1 MNQRKDDHVKHAL
14 DQHDEMR
21 VNDFDQMRFIHHPM
35 AAIDVSDTSI
45 TTRIG
50 SIQLE
55 TPFYINAMTGGTE
68 FTKDINDKL
77 SQVAARTGLAMAVGS
92 MSAAFKDPRA
102 WESFTIV
109 RENHPSGIIFANLNP
124 NYTAEEA
131 KIAVE
136 RIQADAMQVH
146 INPAQEVVMPE
157 GDRRFKHWS
166 KNIHDIVH
174 ELDVD
179 VIVKEVGFG
188 MSEASIKDL
197 IDLGVKII
205 DVSGRGGTNFA
216 KIENS
221 RREKEKL
228 DYLNDWGQS
237 TVCSLFEASGYCDSI
252 DIIASGGIRHPLD
265 MIKAFSLGA
274 RAVGLSG
281 AMLNSVM
288 KRGVDG
294 TVEMIKQWNEDL
306 HLLMALLGA
315 HELTDLRSC
324 DFILSS
330 QLLSYCESRGIDLR
344 KKKSNE

>member
-21 VNDFDQMRFIHHPM
+21 VNDFDQLRFIHHPM

-45 TTRIG
+45 RTRIG

-55 TPFYINAMTGGTE
+55 TAFYINAMTGGTE

-92 MSAAFKDPRA
+92 MSAAFKDPMA
-102 WESFTIV
+102 WDSFTIV
-109 RENHPSGIIFANLNP
+109 RENHQDGIVFANLNP
-124 NYTAEEA
+124 NYSAADA

-136 RIQADAMQVH
+136 RIQANAIQIH
-146 INPAQEVVMPE
+146 INSAQEVVMPE
-157 GDRRFKHWS
+157 GDRHFSHWS
-166 KNIHDIVH
+166 KNIHDIIH
-174 ELDVD
+174 ELNVD

-197 IDLGVKII
+197 IDLGVNII

-216 KIENS
+216 RIENS
-221 RREKEKL
+221 RRDKERL

-237 TVCSLFEASGYCDSI
+237 TVCSLFEASAYRDKI

-274 RAVGLSG
+274 RAVALSG
-281 AMLNSVM
+281 AMLNAVM

-294 TVEMIKQWNEDL
+294 TVEMVEQWKEEL

-315 HELTDLRSC
+315 HEIHDLRSS
-324 DFILSS
+324 DYILSP
-330 QLLSYCESRGIDLR
+330 QLLNYCENRGIDLR
-344 KKKSNE
+344 KI